1 MKKIRPVII
10 SILILIM
17 TVMSGCGLLR
27 SFMGGNPEKAQANS
41 VGMFAYEQLSEKEKE
56 VYNTMENVLTNH
68 QEKAVVVTISDENMK
83 RVFYCVLVDHP
94 EIFWCSSFERSSVK
108 IGDSTVKTEF
118 VPIYSMDKQTRYD
131 YKEQIDKTADSWLA
145 KIPADASDYDKAKI
159 LFETLVT
166 EVSYDS
172 NSAEN
177 QNIISVFV
185 NKSTVCQGYSK
196 AYQFLL
202 SKVGIESTLVK
213 GVANNEAHSW
223 NLVKMDGDYYYTDV
237 TWGNPQFSSKG
248 ISAKFIHYAYFGV
261 TTNELLKSHQIDAE
275 IQLPECTA
283 IKDNYFQK
291 EGLYF
296 DTKNANIVG
305 DAIYTANADNKNY
318 ISLKFANDD
327 TYNWAKDYF
336 ITQRNVFKFYSS
348 ASKVFMYNNDELKV
362 MSVLFR

>member
-1 MKKIRPVII
+1 MKKLRSVII
-10 SILILIM
+10 SALIIAM

-27 SFMGGNPEKAQANS
+27 SFMGGNPDKGQANS
-41 VGMFAYEQLSEKEKE
+41 VGMYAYEQLSDKEKD

-68 QEKAVVVTISDENMK
+68 QEKAVIETISDENMK

-108 IGDSTVKTEF
+108 LGDTTVKTEF
-118 VPIYSMDKQTRYD
+118 VPIYTMDKQTRYD

-145 KIPADASDYDKAKI
+145 KIPADADDYEKA
-159 LFETLVT
+159 LTLYETLVT

-172 NSAEN
+172 NAPEN

-185 NKSTVCQGYSK
+185 NKSTVCQGYTK
-196 AYQFLL
+196 AYQYLL

-248 ISAKFIHYAYFGV
+248 IATKFINYAYFGV
-261 TTNELLKSHQIDAE
+261 TTEELLKSHVIDADVD
-275 IQLPECTA
+275 LPECTA
-283 IKDNYFQK
+283 TKDNYFIK
-291 EGLYF
+291 EGLFF
-296 DTKNANIVG
+296 DTTNANIVG
-305 DAIYTANADNKNY
+305 DAIYTANADHKNY
-318 ISLKFANDD
+318 ISLKFATDEE
-327 TYNWAKDYF
+327 YRWAKDYF
-336 ITQRNVFKFYSS
+336 ITQKNIFRFYSS

-362 MSVLFR
+362 LSVLFR